1 MLKTRRNMSM
11 TLKESLDNCTWKQK
25 TKILRKN
32 FSFWSVI
39 RRLRYFNILVVWSR
53 ANKEKKTDFSFFFW

>member
-39 RRLRYFNILVVWSR
+39 RRLLEFYLQNAKVLLLQQIVFIP
-53 ANKEKKTDFSFFFW
+53 